1 MEDTRITNMQHS
13 VPELNY
19 ECTSFFLFCFVW
31 VLKYLWGWA
40 DSTSC
45 LVFVMSTLCT
55 PTPYSV
61 SLMPH
66 LALAPISVS
75 NENCERP
82 GSETNGWPIN
92 DIIMTMR
99 MVNIG

>member
-1 MEDTRITNMQHS
+1 MHF
-13 VPELNY
+13 V
-19 ECTSFFLFCFVW
+19 FFVLFCLGTEVSM
-31 VLKYLWGWA
+31 GGGA

-45 LVFVMSTLCT
+45 MVFVVSTLCT

-66 LALAPISVS
+66 PALAPISVS

>member
-1 MEDTRITNMQHS
+1 MHF
-13 VPELNY
+13 V
-19 ECTSFFLFCFVW
+19 FFVLFCLGTEVSMG
-31 VLKYLWGWA
+31 VGRQYILYYVCDEHLR
-40 DSTSC
+40 
-45 LVFVMSTLCT
+45 T

-82 GSETNGWPIN
+82 GSETNGWSIN